1 MIRYLLDTNICIYL
15 IKKHPPE
22 VLARFQ
28 QIQLK
33 QLRIPTITPFELY
46 YGIEKNNSQQRNLA
60 ALENF
65 IVPLTIVDFTVDA
78 AKKAAKIRNH
88 LHQQGTL
95 ICAYNIQIAAIALSL
110 NMTYTNPN
118 KFSLLPSPKGEGQDE
133 GIHITTFWDWYY

>member
-1 MIRYLLDTNICIYL
+1 MTRYLLDTNICIYL

-33 QLRIPTITPFELY
+33 QLHIPTITLFELY

-65 IVPLTIVDFTVDA
+65 IAPLTVIDFTLDA
-78 AKKAAKIRNH
+78 AKKAAKIRNA
-88 LHQQGTL
+88 LQKKGTP
-95 ICAYNIQIAAIALSL
+95 IGAYDLQIAAIALSL
-110 NMTYTNPN
+110 NMTLLTNN
-118 KFSLLPSPKGEGQDE
+118 TREFERVEGLKLENWVD
-133 GIHITTFWDWYY
+133 

>member
-1 MIRYLLDTNICIYL
+1 MTRYLLDTNICIYL

-33 QLRIPTITPFELY
+33 QLHISTVTLFELY

-65 IVPLTIVDFTVDA
+65 IAPLTIVDFTFDA
-78 AKKAAKIRNH
+78 AIKAAKIRSD
-88 LHQQGTL
+88 LQKQGL
-95 ICAYNIQIAAIALSL
+95 PIGAYDIQIAAIALSCNITL
-110 NMTYTNPN
+110 LTNNTREFERVNGLKLENWVSTPIA
-118 KFSLLPSPKGEGQDE
+118 K
-133 GIHITTFWDWYY
+133 

>member
-1 MIRYLLDTNICIYL
+1 MTRYLLDTNICIYL

-33 QLRIPTITPFELY
+33 QLHIPTITLFELY

-65 IVPLTIVDFTVDA
+65 IAPLTVVDFTLDA
-78 AKKAAKIRNH
+78 AKKAAKIRSN
-88 LHQQGTL
+88 LQQLGTP
-95 ICAYNIQIAAIALSL
+95 IGAYDIQIAAIALSL
-110 NMTYTNPN
+110 NMTLLTNN
-118 KFSLLPSPKGEGQDE
+118 TREFKRVNGLKLENWVG
-133 GIHITTFWDWYY
+133 